1 LGFKQDKNELF
12 TISYQYISAT
22 RNQYNDITAT
32 ERLNYTNADYDQQN
46 NTTSTENTF
55 QLDFIKPFK
64 LLTFEAGAKA
74 ILRNN
79 SSDFAEEN
87 QDMESGPYIPDTS
100 LTNQFAYHQNVYS
113 LYNTYQVKLKNWVFK
128 SGFRAENTE
137 IGGSLLNGDVVVS
150 RHYLN
155 LIPAISVQRNYPG
168 AGSLT
173 FGFTERIERPVINE
187 LNPFTDRSNPDFITT
202 GNPDLRPVVNHVFE
216 LDYSRFTKLAVNVS
230 LNYAFANNTIQS
242 VTSLIN
248 DTLSKSTYLNTG
260 TNQSAGIN
268 LSLNYP
274 FNERLQLN
282 VNGQLS
288 HLWLTGTYNSVN
300 YKTNGNQ
307 GNANGFIAYKFD
319 NDLHLSIGFFYNGPN
334 IYLQGRSNPYV
345 SNTYVISK
353 DFLNKRATLSL
364 TIYDPYN
371 KYGTGSNYTR
381 TPDFYQYSY
390 NQYYYK
396 SLRIGFN
403 YKFGK
408 LKNDIKTNK
417 QGIKNDDIKNNSGD
431 NQ

>member
-1 LGFKQDKNELF
+1 MVL
-12 TISYQYISAT
+12 
-22 RNQYNDITAT
+22 
-32 ERLNYTNADYDQQN
+32 
-46 NTTSTENTF
+46 
-55 QLDFIKPFK
+55 P
-64 LLTFEAGAKA
+64 
-74 ILRNN
+74 
-79 SSDFAEEN
+79 
-87 QDMESGPYIPDTS
+87 
-100 LTNQFAYHQNVYS
+100 
-113 LYNTYQVKLKNWVFK
+113 
-128 SGFRAENTE
+128 
-137 IGGSLLNGDVVVS
+137 
-150 RHYLN
+150 
-155 LIPAISVQRNYPG
+155 
-168 AGSLT
+168 
-173 FGFTERIERPVINE
+173 RIERPVIDE

-248 DTLSKSTYLNTG
+248 DTVSKSTYLNAG

-319 NDLHLSIGFFYNGPN
+319 NDLRLSVGFFYNGSN
-334 IYLQGRSNPYV
+334 IYLQGKSNAYV

-371 KYGTGSNYTR
+371 KYNTGSNYTH
-381 TPDFYQYSY
+381 TPDFYQSSY
-390 NQYYYK
+390 NQYYYR
-396 SLRIGFN
+396 SFRVGFN

-417 QGIKNDDIKNNSGD
+417 QGIKNDDLKTTGSESN
-431 NQ
+431 